1 VKGLYAL
8 AVSFLMCTVVDGAR
22 ADENDAHR
30 FFERIQHRYETIT
43 DYQCRIDTYCTNGRS
58 KEHRILN
65 FYFKRPRLI
74 RVDLLWGNMPFDNGS
89 VGVFTGGNT
98 ITGHRGGILS
108 GIVMTIP
115 RKSPMATTLR
125 GEAFDEIDMEAVL
138 DKLYFYIRN
147 GSVRVMEESRFYRI
161 VCVPFDASKNG
172 GITKDIAQ
180 FDRDT
185 LTITGFQR
193 YEAEILVQE
202 AIWTDYIINAGLPDS
217 LFDVKFDPKSLKRE
231 GIPLLRQNL

>member
-1 VKGLYAL
+1 MRGLYAL
-8 AVSFLMCTVVDGAR
+8 SVFLMCAVAGAS
-22 ADENDAHR
+22 ADDKDAYL
-30 FFERIQHRYETIT
+30 FFERIQRRYETIA
-43 DYQCRIDTYCTNGRS
+43 DYQCRIDTYCTDGQS
-58 KEHRILN
+58 EEHRILN

-89 VGVFTGGNT
+89 VGVFTGGDT

-108 GIVMTIP
+108 PIIMTIP
-115 RKSPMATTLR
+115 KKSTMATTLR

-138 DKLYFYIRN
+138 EKLFFYMGN
-147 GSVRVMEESRFYRI
+147 GTVRIGEEGGFYRI
-161 VCVPFDASKNG
+161 VCVPLDAKENG
-172 GITKDIAQ
+172 GITKDIAR

-193 YEAEILVQE
+193 YESGVLVQE
-202 AIWTDYIINAGLPDS
+202 AVWTDYIINAGLPDR

-231 GIPLLRQNL
+231 GILVLRQSL